1 MKVLEA
7 NLILHHRVTNI
18 FDHGCKF
25 VRIPDVG
32 EKPLD
37 RSLVYQWLE
46 LSAKVLQFPNDTPQ
60 IRFSISDVVSLPS

>member
-37 RSLVYQWLE
+37 LSLVYQWFE
-46 LSAKVLQFPNDTPQ
+46 LSAKVFEFPEDACQT
-60 IRFSISDVVSLPS
+60 RFSILSAVNSPS